1 MPLSDESTYNP
12 LLCQMRAPTTH
23 SPQPTPLSDE
33 STYNPLPTVHVL
45 ARTGEVPQGQVVCET
60 AFASLAVVYCQKL
73 EICVVLESAIL
84 STHVG
89 ICAELDRAT
98 RALDEEKTLPGI
110 PAGGTF
116 GPQVNSV
123 DHHNT
128 KREEYKVSVPQYAL
142 AQHPERNERPDASVT

>member
-1 MPLSDESTYNP
+1 MWAVPLSDESTYNP

-60 AFASLAVVYCQKL
+60 VLSSLDVVYCQKL

-89 ICAELDRAT
+89 ICTELDRAT

-110 PAGGTF
+110 IAGHTF
-116 GPQVNSV
+116 GIPVNSV

-128 KREEYKVSVPQYAL
+128 KREEYKVPVPQYAL
-142 AQHPERNERPDASVT
+142 AQPKKKKDE

>member
-1 MPLSDESTYNP
+1 MKTLWAPPGHNSGFCTS
-12 LLCQMRAPTTH
+12 RARTLGRHPGC
-23 SPQPTPLSDE
+23 
-33 STYNPLPTVHVL
+33 PLPTVHVF
-45 ARTGEVPQGQVVCET
+45 ARTGEVLQGQVVCET
-60 AFASLAVVYCQKL
+60 VLSSLDVVYCQKL

-116 GPQVNSV
+116 GPPLDSLDSN
-123 DHHNT
+123 HNT
-128 KREEYKVSVPQYAL
+128 KREEYKVPVPQYAL